1 MFLPQRN
8 GKFPRWQAYQTV
20 LIQSLH
26 IIHMYWKAALLSTKN
41 NYVSTKKNKGSWG
54 GSVGKT
60 LALQARGPEF
70 HSSNLCKCVWFVSQG
85 GKDRIPGDPRVA
97 SIV

>member
-1 MFLPQRN
+1 MFLPQKS

-41 NYVSTKKNKGSWG
+41 NYVSTKKKIKG
-54 GSVGKT
+54 VGVAQLAKHSPYKQEDLSFILQIYVNVYDLWAREAKT
-60 LALQARGPEF
+60 EF
-70 HSSNLCKCVWFVSQG
+70 LG
-85 GKDRIPGDPRVA
+85 IPGWLV
-97 SIV
+97 